1 MTITL
6 KKTALTM
13 AVMALFNAFMITA
26 VFAASAEADYGYLT
40 GKTEKSSRQALCT
53 ETGKADSS

>member
-1 MTITL
+1 M
-6 KKTALTM
+6 ALTM
-13 AVMALFNAFMITA
+13 AVMALLNASLITA